1 MPYNKLLC
9 LGLDFSYYYLNMYI
23 KEAIKER
30 HSVRQFK
37 DLPVKSEDREKLA
50 ALIKECNAESGLN
63 IQLVTDD
70 PECFDT
76 FLAHYGKFKNAKN
89 YIAMIGSKSIDK
101 LDQKCGYY
109 GQKLVLVAQTLGLNT
124 CWVAGTYGKG
134 KCKADKN
141 ASEKIVCVIALGYG
155 ESQGMAHKSKPLRKL
170 CKVPEADLPATPA
183 WFQEGLEAAILA
195 PTALNQQKFQ
205 VSLDGNEAVI
215 TTKRGPMTQLDLG
228 IVKYNFEAASGHKV
242 R

>member
-1 MPYNKLLC
+1 M
-9 LGLDFSYYYLNMYI
+9 DI

-37 DLPVKSEDREKLA
+37 DLPVKSEDKETLA

-89 YIAMIGSKSIDK
+89 YIAMIGKKSIDK

-109 GQKLVLVAQTLGLNT
+109 GQKIVLEAQTLGLNT

-141 ASEKIVCVIALGYG
+141 AGEKIVCVIALGYG
-155 ESQGMAHKSKPLRKL
+155 ETNGVPHKSKPLNKL
-170 CKVPEADLPATPA
+170 CKVSEADLADTPA
-183 WFQEGLEAAILA
+183 WFKEGLEAAILA
-195 PTALNQQKFQ
+195 PTALNQQKFI
-205 VSLDGNEAVI
+205 VSLEGDEAVI

-242 R
+242 K

>member
-1 MPYNKLLC
+1 M
-9 LGLDFSYYYLNMYI
+9 DI

-37 DLPVKSEDREKLA
+37 DLPVKSEDKEKLA

-63 IQLVTDD
+63 IQLITDD

-89 YIAMIGSKSIDK
+89 YIAMIGKKTIDK

-109 GQKLVLVAQTLGLNT
+109 GQKIVLEAQTLGLNT

-141 ASEKIVCVIALGYG
+141 AGEKIVCVITLGYG
-155 ESQGMAHKSKPLRKL
+155 ETNGVPHKSKPLNKL
-170 CKVPEADLPATPA
+170 CKVSEADLADTPA
-183 WFQEGLEAAILA
+183 WFKEGLEAAILA
-195 PTALNQQKFQ
+195 PTALNQQKFI
-205 VSLDGNEAVI
+205 VSLEGDEAVI

-242 R
+242 K

>member
-1 MPYNKLLC
+1 M
-9 LGLDFSYYYLNMYI
+9 DI

-37 DLPVKSEDREKLA
+37 DLPVKSEDKEKLA

-63 IQLVTDD
+63 IQLITDD
-70 PECFDT
+70 PKCFDT

-89 YIAMIGSKSIDK
+89 YIAMIGKKSIDK

-109 GQKLVLVAQTLGLNT
+109 GQKIVLEAQTLGLNT

-141 ASEKIVCVIALGYG
+141 AGEKIVCVIALGYG
-155 ESQGMAHKSKPLRKL
+155 ETNGVPHKSKPLNKL
-170 CKVPEADLPATPA
+170 CKVSEADLADTPA
-183 WFQEGLEAAILA
+183 WFKEGLEAAILA
-195 PTALNQQKFQ
+195 PTALNQQKFI
-205 VSLDGNEAVI
+205 VSLEGDEAVI

-242 R
+242 K

>member
-9 LGLDFSYYYLNMYI
+9 LGLDFSYYYLSMDI

-141 ASEKIVCVIALGYG
+141 AGEKIVCVIALGYG
-155 ESQGMAHKSKPLRKL
+155 ESQGVAHKSKPLSKL
-170 CKVPEADLPATPA
+170 CKGNSDLVPGRSRSCNSGTDCAESA
-183 WFQEGLEAAILA
+183 E
-195 PTALNQQKFQ
+195 
-205 VSLDGNEAVI
+205 VSG
-215 TTKRGPMTQLDLG
+215 
-228 IVKYNFEAASGHKV
+228 FS
-242 R
+242 

>member
-1 MPYNKLLC
+1 M
-9 LGLDFSYYYLNMYI
+9 DI

-37 DLPVKSEDREKLA
+37 DLPIKSEDREKLQ

-63 IQLVTDD
+63 IQLILDD
-70 PECFDT
+70 SECFDT

-89 YIAMIGSKSIDK
+89 YIALVGQKSIES

-109 GQKLVLVAQTLGLNT
+109 GQKIVLAAQMLGLNT

-134 KCKADKN
+134 KCKAN
-141 ASEKIVCVIALGYG
+141 LTAGEKIVCVIALGYG
-155 ESQGMAHKSKPLRKL
+155 ETNGVPHKSKPVSKL
-170 CKVPEADLPATPA
+170 CNIPEADLPNTPA

-195 PTALNQQKFQ
+195 PTALNQQKFL
-205 VSLDGNEAVI
+205 VSLKGEEALI
-215 TTKRGPMTQLDLG
+215 TTKGGPMTQLDLG

-242 R
+242 L

>member
-9 LGLDFSYYYLNMYI
+9 LGLDFSYYYLSMDI

-50 ALIKECNAESGLN
+50 ALIGLN

-141 ASEKIVCVIALGYG
+141 AGEKIVCVIALGYG
-155 ESQGMAHKSKPLRKL
+155 ESQGVAHKSKPLSKL
-170 CKVPEADLPATPA
+170 CKVSEVDLPATPA

-205 VSLDGNEAVI
+205 VSLDGDEAVI